1 MWMAVQMDKLG
12 LVQKF
17 NGLSLLQKL
26 GLFLVLIL
34 VMGGAYW
41 YFIFD
46 SKLIE
51 INRTQ
56 QSLEQLDKDIA
67 RFRTQVAR
75 LSELEQSLDEMKKEL
90 HFAKTLLPEDAKALE
105 MLLASF
111 EQIGRDENVEFIL
124 FQPGTEQQH
133 DFYATRV
140 VQLQISGTFHRLM
153 TYFDR
158 LARLDRLV
166 SIQNI
171 VFTPVSDF
179 SPTEKYLNVKMDLQ
193 VFRALS
199 EAELKARE
207 EQKNKK

>member
-1 MWMAVQMDKLG
+1 MDKIG

-17 NGLSLLQKL
+17 NGLSILQKV
-26 GLFLVLIL
+26 GLFLVLTL
-34 VMGGAYW
+34 GMGGAYW
-41 YFIFD
+41 YFILD
-46 SKLIE
+46 DKLIE
-51 INRTQ
+51 ITKVEHDIDR
-56 QSLEQLDKDIA
+56 LEKDIA
-67 RFRTQVAR
+67 RFRMQVAK
-75 LSELEQSLDEMKKEL
+75 LPELEKNLDFHKKEL
-90 HFAKTLLPEDAKALE
+90 FYAKTLLPEDAKALE
-105 MLLASF
+105 VLLASF

-133 DFYATRV
+133 DFYATRN
-140 VQLQISGTFHRLM
+140 VQLHISGTFHKLM

-179 SPTEKYLNVKMDLQ
+179 SPTEKYLNAKLELQ
-193 VFRALS
+193 VYRALS

-207 EQKNKK
+207 EQSKQKKK